1 MWTFGGW
8 RDHFL
13 VFGFLFGMKLIV
25 HRFPVIRINK
35 TEAPCLCPLIEIW
48 YPRGDA
54 AAVALS
60 DREKKGGA
68 K

>member
-1 MWTFGGW
+1 
-8 RDHFL
+8 
-13 VFGFLFGMKLIV
+13 MKLIV

>member
-1 MWTFGGW
+1 MS
-8 RDHFL
+8 L
-13 VFGFLFGMKLIV
+13 
-25 HRFPVIRINK
+25 
-35 TEAPCLCPLIEIW
+35 PLIEIW

-68 K
+68 KGE